1 VPRVQGTAVFL
12 TSGSEGVP
20 LVLLHHFKHNKVFHE
35 KVVLLSITTEMIPR
49 LGGGARVAIQDLG
62 RGFYRVEARYGFM
75 EQPSVPRILSL
86 CEPLGLK
93 VHPLDASYYLGRV
106 TLLPSGHS
114 RMARWRKRV
123 FMFLTRNA
131 RPATSYFGIPPNR
144 VVELGAQVEI

>member
-1 VPRVQGTAVFL
+1 
-12 TSGSEGVP
+12 
-20 LVLLHHFKHNKVFHE
+20 
-35 KVVLLSITTEMIPR
+35 
-49 LGGGARVAIQDLG
+49 
-62 RGFYRVEARYGFM
+62 M